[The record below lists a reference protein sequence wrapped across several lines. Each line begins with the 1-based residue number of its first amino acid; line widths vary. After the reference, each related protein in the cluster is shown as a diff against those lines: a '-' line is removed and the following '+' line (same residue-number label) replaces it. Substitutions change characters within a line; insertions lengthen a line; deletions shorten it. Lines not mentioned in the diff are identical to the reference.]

1 MPVQVV
7 FNEYIDH
14 LKIAEAKKPV
24 DARRRIPSMAEF
36 AEHVGLTPTGFSKVT
51 NNRTK
56 GITKEFM
63 DGVIGLLRSCGF
75 STTFNDIFVYIP
87 DEQKA
92 DNAIL
97 E

>member
-1 MPVQVV
+1 
-7 FNEYIDH
+7 
-14 LKIAEAKKPV
+14 
-24 DARRRIPSMAEF
+24 
-36 AEHVGLTPTGFSKVT
+36 LTPTGFSKVT